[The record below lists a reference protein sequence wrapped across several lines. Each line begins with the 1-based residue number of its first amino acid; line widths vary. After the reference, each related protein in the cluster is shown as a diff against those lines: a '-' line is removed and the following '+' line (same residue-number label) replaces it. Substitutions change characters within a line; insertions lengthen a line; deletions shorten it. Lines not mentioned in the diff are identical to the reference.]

1 MSELSPA
8 DKYTHELKLWAIRA
22 AAVILTAAATVLLQ
36 RWGVPVEV
44 PPPPVTV
51 VIEPPKGT
59 PIPLDEFKVKLVV
72 PSK

>member
-1 MSELSPA
+1 MSEPKP
-8 DKYTHELKLWAIRA
+8 DYVTELKLWAIRA

-51 VIEPPKGT
+51 VIEPPKGA
-59 PIPLDEFKVKLVV
+59 PIPLDEFKVKLVH
-72 PSK
+72 PK